1 MRGHHGYPLGIVRW
15 IKTSLE
21 PLVEPVVK
29 SVGIALLPV
38 LHLAFVVFVDLA
50 TLLAWAFAGGCYVE
64 MHPAPLFYISML
76 HP

>member
-1 MRGHHGYPLGIVRW
+1 MGTPCFRW
-15 IKTSLE
+15 DWGASF
-21 PLVEPVVK
+21 VEPVVK